1 MTPES
6 SKVRVVLVDDHTIV
20 REAISVL
27 LSGCGWIEIVGQAGD
42 CPQAISVVASRK
54 PDVLVLDYSIPGGG
68 ALPVIEHLV
77 RDRSETRII
86 ILTVHESVHYAVK
99 VLEAGAHGYVIKSS
113 AVEELLEA
121 IQSVHANELY
131 VTPQVS
137 HKVIHSLRRP
147 RQDRVGVEALS
158 PREFELLRLLGCGKS
173 LRDTSTLLG
182 ISPSTASTYRTR
194 LMRKLKLESTAELIR
209 FAIENGVVG

>member
-1 MTPES
+1 MTGERS
-6 SKVRVVLVDDHTIV
+6 NVRVVLVDDHTIV
-20 REAISVL
+20 REALSTL
-27 LSGCGWIEIVGQAGD
+27 LCGCGWIEVVGQAGD
-42 CPQAISVVASRK
+42 TPQALSTVARQK

-68 ALPVIEHLV
+68 ALPVIEQVV
-77 RDRSETRII
+77 RSRCQTRII
-86 ILTVHESVHYAVK
+86 VLTVHESIHYAVR

-121 IQSVHANELY
+121 IRSVRRDEVY

-147 RQDRVGVEALS
+147 RRDRVGVEALS
-158 PREFELLRLLGCGKS
+158 AREFELLRLLGSGMS
-173 LRDTSTLLG
+173 LRETSESLN

-194 LMRKLKLESTAELIR
+194 LMSKLELASTAELIR
-209 FAIENGVVG
+209 FAIENDVA